1 MKTLLEVLQAG
12 TDYLARQ
19 GCDEAR
25 ATMQHLLAHVLHCNR
40 TALYSQFDRPVEEA
54 ELAPLRELLKRRAAG
69 EPLEHRDG
77 LLVIPDSRGNVIL
90 ERRKA
95 LDFLNREIRES

>member
-1 MKTLLEVLQAG
+1 MCWKENIWMKRGNPSWTYSGSWKRTTRARRSKG
-12 TDYLARQ
+12 TARQ
-19 GCDEAR
+19 IG
-25 ATMQHLLAHVLHCNR
+25 NR
-40 TALYSQFDRPVEEA
+40 TKMLRFILEDEYALGHVFA
-54 ELAPLRELLKRRAAG
+54 MMHAI
-69 EPLEHRDG
+69 LEHRDG